1 MLNPP
6 RLKAAA
12 PIRKIQTV
20 YSADLRLYAQVAL
33 TASPIEQNPLV
44 KLPGGFHLI
53 VPDYHPVAGRGEISR
68 ERGAIRPA
76 ALCYLLSLPLSSISL
91 PVGR

>member
-33 TASPIEQNPLV
+33 TASPVEQNPLV

-68 ERGAIRPA
+68 ERGAIGRQP
-76 ALCYLLSLPLSSISL
+76 CVICFSLPLSSISL